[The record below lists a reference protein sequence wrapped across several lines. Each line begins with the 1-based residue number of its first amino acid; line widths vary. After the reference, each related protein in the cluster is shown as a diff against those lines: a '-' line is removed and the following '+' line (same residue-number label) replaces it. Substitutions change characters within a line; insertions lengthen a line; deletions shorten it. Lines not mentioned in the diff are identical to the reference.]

1 MEEDAKI
8 LLHDVLKREQ
18 MDIDKIDTIIEK
30 FEKERER
37 RRQDDEEYKAQ
48 VVYDIK
54 QLRDLYLEESA
65 SVFDIGDIEHIKNM
79 KLLLEVIA
87 LLFEEHNRRG

>member
-18 MDIDKIDTIIEK
+18 MDIDKINMIIEK

-37 RRQDDEEYKAQ
+37 RRQDEEEYKAQ

-54 QLRDLYLEESA
+54 QLRDLYLEESE
-65 SVFDIGDIEHIKNM
+65 SVFDIGDIGHIKNM

>member
-1 MEEDAKI
+1 
-8 LLHDVLKREQ
+8 
-18 MDIDKIDTIIEK
+18 MDIDKINMIIEK

-37 RRQDDEEYKAQ
+37 RRQDEEEYKAQ

-54 QLRDLYLEESA
+54 QLRDLYLEESE
-65 SVFDIGDIEHIKNM
+65 SVFDIGDIGHIKNM

>member
-18 MDIDKIDTIIEK
+18 MDIDKIDMIIEK

-48 VVYDIK
+48 VMYDIK
-54 QLRDLYLEESA
+54 QMRDLYIEESG
-65 SVFDIGDIEHIKNM
+65 SVFDIGDIGHIKNM